1 MPVVIEATAAMPILP
16 SLQRLVLPGGH
27 AERDFRRAAR
37 STVRYSLLLGAAL
50 VTSMWLSADAHGR
63 RSDYVGAHT
72 CRKCHESAYMTWQKS
87 AHARADTSIG
97 SAPQPACLA
106 CHTTGE
112 APASRPYL
120 AAVQCEAC
128 HGPGAGY
135 AEADI
140 MRDRSLA
147 VRLGLRDLSTPDKRA
162 ALCATC
168 HDDRTRLTPFDP
180 ERAFQRIRH
189 ESP

>member
-1 MPVVIEATAAMPILP
+1 MHSVCRPVRRTVCRPAR
-16 SLQRLVLPGGH
+16 RLARRGAPVRCPRLALPG
-27 AERDFRRAAR
+27 A
-37 STVRYSLLLGAAL
+37 LLIICLWPGQN
-50 VTSMWLSADAHGR
+50 AHGGR
-63 RSDYVGAHT
+63 TDYVGAHT
-72 CRKCHESAYMTWQKS
+72 CRECHESAYATWQKS

-97 SAPQPACLA
+97 ARPAPACLA

-135 AEADI
+135 AQADI
-140 MRDRSLA
+140 MRDPPLA
-147 VRLGLRDLSTPDKRA
+147 RRLGLRDLSTPDKRA
-162 ALCATC
+162 LLCATC
-168 HDDRTRLTPFDP
+168 HDDPTRLAPFDP

-189 ESP
+189 DSPSAGQ

>member
-1 MPVVIEATAAMPILP
+1 MLSVSIPHGLGRCARLALAGLA
-16 SLQRLVLPGGH
+16 LVLASLWPSAEVHGG
-27 AERDFRRAAR
+27 RA
-37 STVRYSLLLGAAL
+37 
-50 VTSMWLSADAHGR
+50 
-63 RSDYVGAHT
+63 DYVGAHL
-72 CRKCHESAYMTWQKS
+72 CRKCHESAYAVWQTS

-97 SAPQPACLA
+97 ANPAPACLA

-112 APASRPYL
+112 APASRPFL

-140 MRDRSLA
+140 MRNRPLSF
-147 VRLGLRDLSTPDKRA
+147 RLGLRDLSTPKRRA

-168 HDDRTRLTPFDP
+168 HDNRTRLAPFDARTAY
-180 ERAFQRIRH
+180 ERIRH
-189 ESP
+189 